1 MANGND
7 HTILQLET
15 MQRSKDHREPTPMDT
30 STSQLLHLQLRN
42 ISEEALG
49 RLQEPES

>member
-30 STSQLLHLQLRN
+30 STSELPHLWF
-42 ISEEALG
+42 SKDTEEEAE
-49 RLQEPES
+49 RL